1 MPAQNRKIVHVTLSE
16 PAYVQLKMLAID
28 TGRTVPGYIRYLIHQ
43 EFATLDLPLCLTP
56 AVTRRQADP

>member
-16 PAYVQLKMLAID
+16 PAYVQLKALAID

-43 EFATLDLPLCLTP
+43 EFATDRKS
-56 AVTRRQADP
+56 TRLNSSH

>member
-28 TGRTVPGYIRYLIHQ
+28 TGRTMPGYIRYLIHQ
-43 EFATLDLPLCLTP
+43 EFAALDMPLCLTP

>member
-16 PAYVQLKMLAID
+16 PAYVQLKALAID

-43 EFATLDLPLCLTP
+43 EFATPFSNICS
-56 AVTRRQADP
+56 VV